1 MSKPAATGN
10 LGGWRVVAKREF
22 LERVRTKWFVIV
34 TALGPIFMIAIM
46 VLPILLATAG
56 TTSHVEIA
64 DQTGKLAEPIAT
76 DLRQLGWTIDIVPAD
91 TPQAT
96 LLADI
101 RTHKVDGFLVL
112 PKNALDL
119 GTLITYEGENGSS
132 QVVSE
137 ILRMTI
143 EREVRHARG
152 IAAGLAR
159 DQLDNIVGLVAFK
172 SNHNTG
178 TGGTA
183 GLAVFFLGYAVMFV
197 LYLAIVLYGANVLSS
212 IITEKTNRVVE
223 LMAAAAKPRALMFG
237 KIIGVGGVGLV
248 QVGVWIAMAIVVI
261 TFRDPILGL
270 FGASG
275 GVPLPP
281 LTAVDGVV
289 IVTYFVLGY
298 FFYASIFAAIGAMV
312 PSEQDA
318 RQAQVP
324 VTFLLVI
331 PMLCISVVS
340 NDPRGA
346 VAQIMTLV
354 PFSSPILMPMR
365 WLLGGASGVEVVL
378 SFGILVASTWLVA
391 LASAR
396 IFRIGILMYG
406 KRPSLREIA
415 RWLRHG

>member
-1 MSKPAATGN
+1 VTAPTGN

-22 LERVRTKWFVIV
+22 LERVRTKWFAIV
-34 TALGPIFMIAIM
+34 TALGPIFMIGIL

-56 TTSHVEIA
+56 TKSHVEIA
-64 DQTGKLAEPIAT
+64 DQTGKLAGPIAS
-76 DLRQLGWTIDIVPAD
+76 DLKVVGWTIDIVPAD
-91 TPQAT
+91 TPEAT

-119 GTLITYEGENGSS
+119 GTIISYEGENGSS
-132 QVVSE
+132 QIVGE
-137 ILRMTI
+137 ILRQVI
-143 EREVRHARG
+143 QSEVQHARG
-152 IAAGLAR
+152 IDAGV
-159 DQLDNIVGLVAFK
+159 DGKKLDGVIAPVAFK

-178 TGGTA
+178 TGGTV
-183 GLAVFFLGYAVMFV
+183 GIAVFFLGYAVMFV

-248 QVGVWIAMAIVVI
+248 QVGVWIAMAVVVI

-340 NDPRGA
+340 NDPRGL
-346 VAQIMTLV
+346 VAQIMTQV
-354 PFSSPILMPMR
+354 PFSAPILMPMR
-365 WLLGGASGVEVVL
+365 WLLGGASALDALV
-378 SFGILVASTWLVA
+378 SIAILAASTWLVA
-391 LASAR
+391 ILSAR
-396 IFRIGILMYG
+396 IYRVGILMYG
-406 KRPSLREIA
+406 KRASLREVA
-415 RWLRHG
+415 HWLRHG